1 MLDLCVEMWWGGVG
15 VEGAG
20 EEDVRIT
27 GEGRPEEKVL
37 AEGGEGGL
45 VHVEILLGGGGGVEN
60 EMCFRQVFE
69 SGV

>member
-1 MLDLCVEMWWGGVG
+1 MWRSGVG
-15 VEGAG
+15 VEGSW

-45 VHVEILLGGGGGVEN
+45 VHVEILLGGGGGAEN
-60 EMCFRQVFE
+60 EMCFGQVFE
-69 SGV
+69 SRV